1 MNNFSQRGFSVT
13 SAVFICII
21 LNIVHTDD
29 EYGKISVDIAVL
41 IWYN

>member
-1 MNNFSQRGFSVT
+1 MNNFLQRRFSVT

-21 LNIVHTDD
+21 SNIVHTDD